1 MTALRIHR
9 VIGNV
14 RDAQLAE
21 RLHRLEHEGLVE
33 YLTLARDDVYRRR
46 LRACTDRA
54 TECLIALPREQAL
67 EDGAVIALNEARAI
81 VVRLEVEHWLT
92 LAPRDEA
99 AALELGYFAG
109 NLHWRVRF
117 AGPRLLIALEGP
129 KDDYLARLEPL
140 LRDGRAREVEDE
152 DEGDAAAR

>member
-1 MTALRIHR
+1 MALRIHR
-9 VIGNV
+9 VIGNAH
-14 RDAQLAE
+14 DAALAE

-33 YLTLARDDVYRRR
+33 YLTLERDDVHRRR
-46 LRACTDRA
+46 LRARTDRA

-67 EDGAVIALNEARAI
+67 QDGAVLALDDARAV
-81 VVRLEVEHWLT
+81 VVRLKVERWLA

-117 AGPRLLIALEGP
+117 EGPRLLVALEGP
-129 KDDYLARLEPL
+129 KADYLARLEPL
-140 LRDGRAREVEDE
+140 LRSGRALEVEDE
-152 DEGDAAAR
+152 DDAAPR

>member
-1 MTALRIHR
+1 MLALRIHR
-9 VIGNV
+9 VIGNAH
-14 RDAQLAE
+14 DAELAE

-33 YLTLARDDVYRRR
+33 YLTLERNDVHRRR
-46 LRACTDRA
+46 LRASTDRA
-54 TECLIALPREQAL
+54 TECLIALPRDQAL
-67 EDGAVIALNEARAI
+67 SEGAVLALDEARAI

-129 KDDYLARLEPL
+129 KEDYLARLDPL
-140 LRDGRAREVEDE
+140 LRDGRALEVED
-152 DEGDAAAR
+152 DAIPG

>member
-1 MTALRIHR
+1 MALRIHR
-9 VIGNV
+9 VIGNA
-14 RDAQLAE
+14 RDAALAE

-33 YLTLARDDVYRRR
+33 YLTLERDDVHRRR
-46 LRACTDRA
+46 LRARTDRA

-67 EDGAVIALNEARAI
+67 QDGAVLALDEARAV
-81 VVRLEVEHWLT
+81 VVRLKVERWLA

-117 AGPRLLIALEGP
+117 EGPRLLVALEGP
-129 KDDYLARLEPL
+129 KADYLARLEPL
-140 LRDGRAREVEDE
+140 LRSGRALEVEDE
-152 DEGDAAAR
+152 DGAAPR